1 MLFQLCRSDE
11 VMVDGQTTS
20 SLYTLKDGIRMFYGT
35 NGDFYFKFIIKIV
48 NENTVPIS
56 DASEIT
62 IDSRRKF
69 YQIAIVIF

>member
-1 MLFQLCRSDE
+1 MSFQLCRSDE
-11 VMVDGQTTS
+11 VMVNGQTMS
-20 SLYTLKDGIRMFYGT
+20 SLYTIEDSIHMFYGT

-48 NENTVPIS
+48 NENAVPIS
-56 DASEIT
+56 DASEII